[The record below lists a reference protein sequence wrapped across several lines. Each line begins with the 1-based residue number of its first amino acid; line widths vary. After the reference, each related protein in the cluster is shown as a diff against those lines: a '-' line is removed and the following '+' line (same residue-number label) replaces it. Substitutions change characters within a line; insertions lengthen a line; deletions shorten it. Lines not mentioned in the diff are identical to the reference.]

1 MRRHLIAAALLMLA
15 SAPLQA
21 ADVPA
26 NITAAVAATERSDKD
41 RERDV
46 RDRPAE
52 LMAFAGIAKG
62 MQIADVFG
70 GAGYW
75 TELFARAVGPEGHVQ
90 LVNNAPYF
98 AFAGKELPERFK
110 DNRLPNADQISVE
123 TCNLK
128 LGSKAY
134 DLIVIF
140 MSYHDLYY
148 IDEKDGWPAIDAS
161 HFLDQLHDALKP
173 GGHLLIVDHEAAAGS
188 GSTAAQN
195 LHRIDEEF
203 AKKDI
208 ASHGFK
214 LEKTWD
220 GYRNSTDDRTK
231 LVFDPAVRGKTD
243 RFTHLYV
250 KR

>member
-1 MRRHLIAAALLMLA
+1 MRRHLIAAALMILV

-26 NITAAVAATERSDKD
+26 NITAAVAATERNDKD

-46 RDRPAE
+46 RDHPAE
-52 LMAFAGIAKG
+52 LLNFAGIKPG
-62 MQIADVFG
+62 MKIADVFG

-75 TELFARAVGPEGHVQ
+75 TELMARAVGPEGHVQ
-90 LVNNAPYF
+90 LVNNSPYF
-98 AFAGKELPERFK
+98 AFAGKDLTARFEG
-110 DNRLPNADQISVE
+110 NRLPNADQITVE

-128 LGSKAY
+128 LGSAAY
-134 DLIVIF
+134 DMIVIF

-148 IDEKDGWPAIDAS
+148 VDEKDGWPAINAS
-161 HFLDQLHDALKP
+161 GFLDQLRTALKP
-173 GGHLLIVDHEAAAGS
+173 GGHLLIVDHAAAAGS
-188 GSTAAQN
+188 GNTAAQN
-195 LHRIDEEF
+195 LHRIDEAF
-203 AKKDI
+203 ARKDI
-208 ASHGFK
+208 SSRGFE

-220 GYRNSTDDRTK
+220 GYRNPGDDLTK

-250 KR
+250 RR